1 MKVGRDNSRSV
12 LGFTLVELLLVV
24 ALVALL
30 FGAVVFN
37 FGSLQNTAD
46 LTEGTTRVEALL
58 LFVRSQ
64 AQYTGRRLTLRFEAE
79 VDSPSA
85 SHMKRSP
92 IQVLWEPDPLTLPG
106 RWEALSEAS
115 HYLQN
120 LTDLVRVVRVRVGD
134 LPEPL
139 MPGEPPAVDEPPPVD
154 LDGHALETP
163 PVHFFP
169 DGSSDSLELELVSRR
184 PEDHR
189 RIRLR
194 LEGITGALH
203 REFVETEALIEAV
216 DELGE
221 DKEMLESE
229 EAR

>member
-1 MKVGRDNSRSV
+1 MKVGRDNLRSV
-12 LGFTLVELLLVV
+12 RGFTLVELLLVV

-37 FGSLQNTAD
+37 FASLQNTAD

-64 AQYTGRRLTLRFEAE
+64 AQYTGRRLTLRFERE

-85 SHMKRSP
+85 SPTKSSP

-106 RWEALSEAS
+106 RWEVLSEAS
-115 HYLQN
+115 QYLQN

-134 LPEPL
+134 SPEPL
-139 MPGEPPAVDEPPPVD
+139 VPGEPPPVDETPSVD
-154 LDGHALETP
+154 LDGHALENP

-184 PEDHR
+184 PEDR
-189 RIRLR
+189 RKIRLR

-203 REFVETEALIEAV
+203 REFVESEPSVDAP
-216 DELGE
+216 DELEE
-221 DKEMLESE
+221 DEQMLESE